1 MTTGLNDGQSVRK
14 HLEEKLSNYFGVSPQ
29 DATIDQIYKAV
40 SMSVVDIL
48 LQKKKQFNR
57 KVKEQKSKRIYYL
70 CMEFLVGRSL
80 KTNLFNLG
88 LVKEYEEVLKSYGV
102 DLDEVY
108 EQENDAGLGNG
119 GLGRLAACFMDS
131 LASLDYPATGFSI
144 RYEYGLF
151 KQKIVNGWQTEM
163 PDVWLPGGEV
173 WLVPRSDRI
182 LKLELVA
189 GYLRHLLM
197 VR

>member
-1 MTTGLNDGQSVRK
+1 MTPGNNNTENVRRK
-14 HLEEKLSNYFGVSPQ
+14 VEEKLSSYFGVTPK
-29 DATIDQIYKAV
+29 DANIDQIYKAV
-40 SMSVVDIL
+40 SMTVVDIL
-48 LQKKKQFNR
+48 LEKKKQFNR
-57 KVKEQKSKRIYYL
+57 KIKENKAKRVYYL

-80 KTNLFNLG
+80 KTNLYNLG
-88 LVKEYEEVLKSYGV
+88 LVDQYKEVLNEYGIE
-102 DLDEVY
+102 LDEVY

-173 WLVPRSDRI
+173 WLVP
-182 LKLELVA
+182 
-189 GYLRHLLM
+189 
-197 VR
+197 